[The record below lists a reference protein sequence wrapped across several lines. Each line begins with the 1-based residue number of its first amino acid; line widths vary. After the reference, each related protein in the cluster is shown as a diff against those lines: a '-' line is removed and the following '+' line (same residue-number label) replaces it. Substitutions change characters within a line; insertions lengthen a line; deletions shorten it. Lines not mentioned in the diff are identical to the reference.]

1 MPTMPAPRI
10 LAFAG
15 SARKESWN
23 KKLVR
28 AAAEGARKA
37 GLEVTVIDLADYPL
51 PIMDEDLEA
60 REGLPANAKKLK
72 ELFLAHQGLLIAS
85 PEYNSSVTAL
95 LKNTIDWVSRPVPG
109 EPRMACFVG
118 KTAAL
123 VSASPGALGGL
134 RGLVHLRAILGNIE
148 VTVLPHQ
155 FALVKAHEAFGPE
168 GKLKSPDQQTAVEG
182 VAAALAAMLK
192 KLHPSA

>member
-1 MPTMPAPRI
+1 MPAPRI

-28 AAAEGARKA
+28 AAAEGARRN
-37 GLEVTVIDLADYPL
+37 GVEVTVIDLADYPL

-72 ELFLAHQGLLIAS
+72 ELFLAHQGILISS
-85 PEYNSSVTAL
+85 PEHNSSVTAL
-95 LKNTIDWVSRPVPG
+95 LKNAIDWVSRPVPG
-109 EPRMACFVG
+109 QPRMACFVG

-134 RGLVHLRAILGNIE
+134 RGLVHLRSILGNIE
-148 VTVLPHQ
+148 VTVLPQQ
-155 FALVKAHEAFGPE
+155 FALVKANEAFGAD
-168 GKLKSPDQQTAVEG
+168 GKLKTPEQQAAAEAP
-182 VAAALAAMLK
+182 AAALAGILK